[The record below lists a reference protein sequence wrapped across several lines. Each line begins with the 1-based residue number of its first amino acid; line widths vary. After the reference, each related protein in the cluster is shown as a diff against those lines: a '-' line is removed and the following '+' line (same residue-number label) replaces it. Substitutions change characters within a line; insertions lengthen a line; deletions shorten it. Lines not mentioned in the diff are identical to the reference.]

1 MIVIRRE
8 MLEKKN
14 ENANDE
20 SLVETSTPVVIPSKS
35 NSRKREINPLN
46 SPKVVEYFLSSHLEN
61 PPSLFRTEATKRLKP
76 LEMKYLPSSL
86 VSPLFTQDLNSNIK
100 GKESPEFDG
109 MKTKSVSLGLQAE
122 INSRESKESKE
133 DVNSRVSVSES
144 VLHDYEVR
152 EASPET
158 NTPKGLSNVVLA
170 IQSPTLYL
178 SSNEDVAPPT
188 LPLVPP
194 PNSKPS
200 NGTTLPELKS
210 PSCEDGHIYGEEAS
224 GSESN
229 MTSEGKE
236 TSTSPIVSPLP
247 MLQNP
252 ECVLSSSS
260 GTPTSSPLSPPSSKI
275 GKNSKE
281 STNDSN
287 SSLKCDVANV
297 YPPTIHKRPPPPPP
311 PLPPRILSS
320 IEATSPPLPILAPPT
335 KGSMAPP
342 PPPFPPRNF
351 SPMEVTSP
359 TLPILAPPAK
369 GSMPPS
375 PPPLSPR
382 NLSSREV
389 TSPPPPIPEAPKK
402 GLMPPP
408 PPPLGMGKL
417 LRPKNNTRLKRSILM
432 VYVYQVLRKKEEGHV
447 GPKSNKTV
455 QGKRSKIGSNAG
467 AKQGMADAIQ
477 EITKKSTYYQQIEA
491 DAKKYAPL
499 VMEIKAA
506 ISVFETKNMEEL
518 VKFLSY
524 VEKNLENLSDETQV
538 LARFE
543 EFPIKK
549 LEALRGA
556 GALYLKLKAMSKN
569 LKNWKIAP
577 PIGHLLDKIESY
589 FNKIKREIEMLELNK
604 DEESKRFKSNNIHF
618 DFNVIVQVKESMVDV
633 SSGCME
639 LALKEWREA
648 KISKESNGSG
658 MKLKG
663 HATTSGRVLW
673 RTFQFAYRVYSFAGG
688 QDDRADLL
696 ARELANAMEID
707 PSPK

>member
-1 MIVIRRE
+1 IFWQLLTELIINLHALYPELVVCNVAAKTIESPMNQVLIQLYNALNSIGDSWHKSVVKMKYGKEPRESMENVTLEQLSQKVLGKINEMIVIRRE

-14 ENANDE
+14 ENAND
-20 SLVETSTPVVIPSKS
+20 VVIPSKS

-46 SPKVVEYFLSSHLEN
+46 SPKVVLEN

-144 VLHDYEVR
+144 VLHDYE
-152 EASPET
+152 
-158 NTPKGLSNVVLA
+158 
-170 IQSPTLYL
+170 
-178 SSNEDVAPPT
+178 
-188 LPLVPP
+188 
-194 PNSKPS
+194 
-200 NGTTLPELKS
+200 
-210 PSCEDGHIYGEEAS
+210 
-224 GSESN
+224 
-229 MTSEGKE
+229 
-236 TSTSPIVSPLP
+236 

-351 SPMEVTSP
+351 SPME
-359 TLPILAPPAK
+359 
-369 GSMPPS
+369 G
-375 PPPLSPR
+375 